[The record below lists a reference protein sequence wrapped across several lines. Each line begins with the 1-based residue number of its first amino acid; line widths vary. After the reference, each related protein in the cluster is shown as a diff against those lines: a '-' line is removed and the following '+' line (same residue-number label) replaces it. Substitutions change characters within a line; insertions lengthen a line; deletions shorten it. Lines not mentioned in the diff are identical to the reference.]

1 MTDDEAGETG
11 RGRPDPDTDEG
22 PDPHADQPVV
32 TAGAPSMAAEV
43 AVVLVHGRGATAD
56 GVVNLAESFYR
67 HGVAFF
73 APQASRSRWFPYDA
87 RGAVERNE
95 PHLSSAVDAVE
106 CVLAAVEDSGI
117 PPEKTVLFGFS
128 QGAAVVTELLR
139 RDPRRLGGV
148 VVLSGGFVG
157 PDGRAAPRPDTDG
170 SLAGTPVFVGSGDA
184 DEYVPVGRVR
194 ATADLFRALDGDLTE
209 RLYAGLEHG
218 INEAEFGVVRELL
231 DDLLET

>member
-1 MTDDEAGETG
+1 MAG
-11 RGRPDPDTDEG
+11 DDTDAAAAGDEE

-73 APQASRSRWFPYDA
+73 APQAARSRWFPYDG
-87 RGAVERNE
+87 RGTVERNE

-106 CVLAAVEDSGI
+106 RALGQADDAGI
-117 PPEKTVLFGFS
+117 PPERTVLFGFS

-139 RDPRRLGGV
+139 RRPRRLGGA
-148 VVLSGGFVG
+148 VVLSGGLVG
-157 PDGRAAPRPDTDG
+157 PVGRARPSGTDG
-170 SLAGTPVFVGSGDA
+170 SLAGTPVFVGAGDA
-184 DEYVPVGRVR
+184 DEYVPVERIR
-194 ATADLFRALDGDLTE
+194 ATADLFRALDGDVTE
-209 RLYAGLEHG
+209 RVYEGLEHG
-218 INEAEFGVVRELL
+218 ISEAEFDVVRELL
-231 DDLLET
+231 DDLLEP